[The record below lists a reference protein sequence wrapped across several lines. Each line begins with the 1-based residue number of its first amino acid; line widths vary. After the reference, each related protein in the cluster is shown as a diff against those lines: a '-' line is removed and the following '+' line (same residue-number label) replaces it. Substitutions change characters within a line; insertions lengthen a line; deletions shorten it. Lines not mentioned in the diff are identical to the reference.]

1 MMITWLPVL
10 KDRLLCISDKRRIVV
25 WVLRCV
31 LESVSMLIKCHFL
44 WKKWL
49 ALKGCQHSYAT
60 LNSLFF

>member
-1 MMITWLPVL
+1 MITWLPVL
-10 KDRLLCISDKRRIVV
+10 KDRLLCIPEKRRIVV

-31 LESVSMLIKCHFL
+31 LESVSMLITCPFL

-49 ALKGCQHSYAT
+49 ALKGCQLRYAT